1 MIFITQQVFWNSEW
15 VGTFKLPL
23 RDTSSAQSESRTCCT
38 SWLVAL
44 GLLHLDEKCNF
55 VQHKLKLLGVKPQ
68 KYCHVGRPNKI
79 NLAPQH
85 TYNMLILLSSGS
97 NARGQLG
104 HGTLDDSHLFQKC
117 SFDGY
122 SSGNLPSGTTRVVD
136 IAAGANHTILL
147 LELACPTGGHRLEV
161 WGSGDGRRGQLGS
174 KYQREPTPT
183 LFRNLELPIRESG
196 LDGYSFKFIA
206 ATWETSYIVL
216 CCDGRD
222 DLVISMGS
230 DDYGDLGIGGLESF
244 QGMGQPLRKNFNVL
258 SFDGLFCKETSTAND
273 GHIVVD
279 AITAGQRHVILS
291 LRVAVE
297 GKSSFEQVLV
307 GWGMS
312 RHGQLGPSTSSNT
325 KPPSKISAPQNIAQP
340 LADDPVT
347 ASSLG
352 MHHSVLL
359 HTSGNI
365 SALGSDRKGQLQ
377 VASKIKNVGDISC
390 TWNGTY
396 CTVRDNKAW
405 SILSSGSNTHG
416 QLGRETGDSPSAEV
430 VNFPLTLDNLDTSVH
445 VVCGS
450 EHVLALIRTSSPN
463 SGHKS
468 PEVWG
473 WGWNEHGNLGL
484 GHTEDVRFPVRI
496 WSSKNEVAT
505 TRIRSVHGVWAGC
518 GTSWI
523 CFQTDINII
532 S

>member
-1 MIFITQQVFWNSEW
+1 MAADNSDDAA
-15 VGTFKLPL
+15 
-23 RDTSSAQSESRTCCT
+23 R
-38 SWLVAL
+38 
-44 GLLHLDEKCNF
+44 
-55 VQHKLKLLGVKPQ
+55 
-68 KYCHVGRPNKI
+68 KYCHVGRCLSVANSR
-79 NLAPQH
+79 
-85 TYNMLILLSSGS
+85 NMLVLLSSGS

-122 SSGNLPSGTTRVVD
+122 PSGNLPSGTTRVVD
-136 IAAGANHTILL
+136 IAAGANHAILL

-174 KYQREPTPT
+174 KYKREPTPT
-183 LFRNLELPIRESG
+183 LFQKLELPSRESG
-196 LDGYSFKFIA
+196 LEGYSFKFIA

-216 CCDGRD
+216 CCDGRN

-244 QGMGQPLRKNFNVL
+244 QEKGRPLRKDFNVV
-258 SFDGLFCKETSTAND
+258 SFDGLFCEETSIAKD
-273 GHIVVD
+273 SRIIVD

-297 GKSSFEQVLV
+297 GKSSFEQVLI

-312 RHGQLGPSTSSNT
+312 RHGQLGPSTSSNP
-325 KPPSKISAPQNIAQP
+325 KPPSKISAPQIIAIP

-347 ASSLG
+347 VSSLG

-359 HTSGNI
+359 HASGNI

-377 VASKIKNVGDISC
+377 VVSKVKHVEDISC

-416 QLGRETGDSPSAEV
+416 QLGRESGDSPSAEV
-430 VNFPLTLDNLDTSVH
+430 VNFPLTPNTLDTSVH

-450 EHVLALIRTSSPN
+450 EHVLALIRTSSPT
-463 SGHKS
+463 SGH
-468 PEVWG
+468 EVWG

-496 WSSKNEVAT
+496 WSSKSEVAT
-505 TRIRSVHGVWAGC
+505 TRSRSVHGVWAGC

-523 CFQTDINII
+523 CCQCD
-532 S
+532 SD

>member
-1 MIFITQQVFWNSEW
+1 
-15 VGTFKLPL
+15 
-23 RDTSSAQSESRTCCT
+23 
-38 SWLVAL
+38 
-44 GLLHLDEKCNF
+44 
-55 VQHKLKLLGVKPQ
+55 
-68 KYCHVGRPNKI
+68 
-79 NLAPQH
+79 
-85 TYNMLILLSSGS
+85 MLILLSSGS

-104 HGTLDDSHLFQKC
+104 HGTLDDSHSFQKC

-122 SSGNLPSGTTRVVD
+122 PSDNLPSGTTRVVD
-136 IAAGANHTILL
+136 IAAGANHTVVL
-147 LELACPTGGHRLEV
+147 LELACPTGGLRLEV

-183 LFRNLELPIRESG
+183 LFQKLELPISG
-196 LDGYSFKFIA
+196 LEGYSFKFIA

-230 DDYGDLGIGGLESF
+230 DDYGDLGIGDLHGT
-244 QGMGQPLRKNFNVL
+244 GQLLRKDFNVV
-258 SFDGLFCKETSTAND
+258 SFDGLFCKETSTAKD
-273 GHIVVD
+273 SHIVVD

-297 GKSSFEQVLV
+297 GKSEQVLV

-312 RHGQLGPSTSSNT
+312 RHGQLGPSTSS
-325 KPPSKISAPQNIAQP
+325 SKIPAPQIIAKP

-359 HTSGNI
+359 HASGNI

-377 VASKIKNVGDISC
+377 GVSKIKNVGDISC

-396 CTVRDNKAW
+396 CTVRDDKAW

-430 VNFPLTLDNLDTSVH
+430 VNFPLTLDTLGTSVH

-450 EHVLALIRTSSPN
+450 EHVLALIRSSSPN

-484 GHTEDVRFPVRI
+484 GHTEDVKFPVRI
-496 WSSKNEVAT
+496 WSPRNEVAS

-523 CFQTDINII
+523 CFQCD
-532 S
+532 SD